1 MERENFK
8 LQQVNDVLMVS
19 QLKDRKGEV
28 SNTQESKFVQRNS
41 VAVNFFI
48 ALVFL
53 LLILS
58 IKDKIC

>member
-1 MERENFK
+1 MERENAK

-28 SNTQESKFVQRNS
+28 SNTQESKFIQRNS
-41 VAVNFFI
+41 VAINFFI